1 MIKDLYNDKHEEVR
15 KLILYLKELFDTRPD
30 LSVDSPIIRDILEQL
45 SKGVINFDLDKAN
58 DDLLEKIKEQERLME
73 EGKTH
78 VEKIGVNVEEIKRVS
93 ILNNPD
99 NKVSNPLEVKNKLEQ
114 EYPNLIKEVFEKIK
128 NKEIIDDNLLNRV
141 IPIYEKDI
149 NDNNLKQYG
158 FKTEE
163 EVITFIKNDNIFKN
177 YKLLLGLISQI
188 SKNQSINLLQ
198 ILITEQNKNHL
209 IQNLNLITDTADKIS
224 QQQNTILE
232 LYDPYMSTLNYYIKD
247 YAIENKN
254 TFLPSKFNLVRT
266 PEDFINNF
274 SVEFNKVFPQ
284 VKSDIINGKVTENL
298 IIKVFPIH
306 LNRLNRELLL
316 QEVY

>member
-1 MIKDLYNDKHEEVR
+1 M
-15 KLILYLKELFDTRPD
+15 
-30 LSVDSPIIRDILEQL
+30 
-45 SKGVINFDLDKAN
+45 
-58 DDLLEKIKEQERLME
+58 
-73 EGKTH
+73 
-78 VEKIGVNVEEIKRVS
+78 
-93 ILNNPD
+93 
-99 NKVSNPLEVKNKLEQ
+99 
-114 EYPNLIKEVFEKIK
+114 
-128 NKEIIDDNLLNRV
+128 
-141 IPIYEKDI
+141 
-149 NDNNLKQYG
+149 KQYG

-177 YKLLLGLISQI
+177 YKLLLGSISQI

-209 IQNLNLITDTADKIS
+209 IQNLNLITDAADKIS

-284 VKSDIINGKVTENL
+284 VKSDITNGKVTENL
-298 IIKVFPIH
+298 IIKVFP
-306 LNRLNRELLL
+306 NTPK
-316 QEVY
+316 